1 MTVSVHVYS
10 KGLGILCLMPLST
23 IVQQLYFAVSFID
36 GGKRSTQKK
45 PQTCH
50 KSLTNIVT

>member
-23 IVQQLYFAVSFID
+23 IYQLYFAISFID
-36 GGKRSTQKK
+36 GGKSSTHKK
-45 PQTCH
+45 PPTCG
-50 KSLTNIVT
+50 KSLKNIVT